1 MCLASFQFQMQTQEI
16 KMLHWHIV
24 RQRACLEKL
33 KIERIQNTELFMHIY
48 IPCLFI
54 AQWCR
59 SIISVCNNSICFSN
73 LCVQNRWVQLRT
85 FKGTNL
91 LKICLV
97 SPRRSASLQRGGK
110 KDEILGFCSVRT
122 LHGSVLFLI
131 RNSHVFLTVRGT
143 RLQKPLSSVTALAC
157 KQLPVA

>member
-1 MCLASFQFQMQTQEI
+1 
-16 KMLHWHIV
+16 
-24 RQRACLEKL
+24 
-33 KIERIQNTELFMHIY
+33 MHIY

-131 RNSHVFLTVRGT
+131 RNAHVFLTVRGT

-157 KQLPVA
+157 KQLPVASSLVLCLVRRLQAKGAGPKRLRLLAVRPQPVPLIITEEKCDF